1 MSAHP
6 FDQLT
11 PEFICDA
18 IDSQG
23 LRSDAR
29 LTALNSFENRVY
41 QVGIEDSDP
50 LIAKFY
56 RPQRWSLDQIKEEHE
71 FTAELLEAELDVIA
85 PIAVA
90 GGETLYEY
98 QGFYIALFP
107 RFGGSPPDIEQEQN
121 LEVLGRL
128 LGRMHAV
135 ARSST
140 FQYRPTIRCESY
152 AEQSI
157 ELLLQHWVPGDL
169 HASYQSIAHD
179 VLALLRELEASAAHL
194 RPLRSHGD
202 FHLGNMIHRDQ
213 RIHMLDFDDTRTA
226 HAIQD
231 IWMLLSGEQEDMDR
245 QLDVLIRNYELFHDF
260 DWREVHLV
268 EYYRT
273 LRILHHSAW
282 IASRWEDP
290 AFPLAFPWFN
300 TGGYWSQ
307 QILTLREQLYSL
319 QQSHTAM
326 SGNYSNG
333 NLTDAYD

>member
-6 FDQLT
+6 FDRLT

-18 IDSQG
+18 VDSLG

-29 LTALNSFENRVY
+29 LSALNSFENRVY
-41 QVGIEDSDP
+41 QVGIEDGEP

-56 RPQRWSLDQIKEEHE
+56 RPERWTLAQIEEEHQ
-71 FTAELLEAELDVIA
+71 FTAELLAAELDVIA
-85 PIAVA
+85 PLAA
-90 GGETLYEY
+90 NGEQTLYEY
-98 QGFYIALFP
+98 HGFYIALFP

-128 LGRMHAV
+128 LGRLHAV
-135 ARSST
+135 ARTGT
-140 FQYRPTIRCESY
+140 FAHRPAIKCQSY
-152 AEQSI
+152 AESSI
-157 ELLLQHWVPGDL
+157 ALLLEHWVPDDL
-169 HASYQSIAHD
+169 RASYQSIADD
-179 VLALLRELEASAAHL
+179 VLSLLTQLEASAGHL
-194 RPLRSHGD
+194 KPLRSHGD

-213 RIHMLDFDDTRTA
+213 KIHMLDFDDARTA

-245 QLDVLIRNYELFHDF
+245 QLDILIRNYEIFHDF

-282 IASRWEDP
+282 IASRWDDP

-300 TGGYWSQ
+300 SGAYWSQ
-307 QILTLREQLYSL
+307 QILTLREQLYAL
-319 QQSHTAM
+319 QQSHAAM
-326 SGNYSNG
+326 SGNLGQEY
-333 NLTDAYD
+333 